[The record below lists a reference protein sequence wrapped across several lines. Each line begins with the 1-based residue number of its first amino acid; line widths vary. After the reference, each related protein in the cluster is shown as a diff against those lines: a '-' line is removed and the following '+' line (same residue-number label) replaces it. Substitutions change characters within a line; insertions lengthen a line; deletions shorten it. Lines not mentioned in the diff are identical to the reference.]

1 MRTHRRPVAP
11 AAFLAG
17 SLALG
22 VVVAACGSAAPS
34 PAMPDGVTGLTTR
47 FEDVA
52 FVPGT
57 TVIDPSA
64 MRPAIRR
71 VEPVEAGLVLRLDPG
86 LAGASDLKVGS
97 VALLGGAGPRT
108 ITGLDRDGSDLV
120 VRTTP
125 ASLGS
130 VIQHGT
136 IGWTYAL
143 DWDQLPASAWSGA
156 GGADLQLAAVGD
168 LSPELLQ
175 ELDIRGS
182 ELKFGGTIKGFE
194 VEAKFIPRADKLDFE
209 LSAQK
214 ASIKV
219 EAKGFI
225 SDFVQSTT
233 LEYDDGEAT
242 LIETTNRGLRA
253 EAEIQWAAFQVETEV
268 DNDDIT
274 ALDIPLEIPIPFQ
287 AGPVPMTLKLKA
299 AARIVPAFNGEGSS
313 GGSFK
318 LSYGSDVGFNSNGGT
333 VNPAAQLMAFTGD
346 LGSKETVT
354 ASFNPAGF
362 AVGFEFP
369 RVELALGHP
378 LTEELGFQT
387 YAFLTINQYA
397 NGMFTPGTTL
407 SSEIPPC
414 QRASLQVSAIAGYKL
429 SVLGFPGELSDNK
442 LLWEK
447 KLDKFKD
454 GKPCT
459 LTGSS

>member
-1 MRTHRRPVAP
+1 MRTTRRPAAP
-11 AAFLAG
+11 IAALAG
-17 SLALG
+17 SLVLG
-22 VVVAACGSAAPS
+22 LAVTACGASGPAPAA
-34 PAMPDGVTGLTTR
+34 PDGVNGLTTR
-47 FEDVA
+47 FEHVTFA
-52 FVPGT
+52 PGT

-64 MRPAIRR
+64 MTPAIRG
-71 VEPVEAGLVLRLDPG
+71 VEPTDDGLILRLDPG
-86 LAGASDLKVGS
+86 LAGAGDLQAGS

-108 ITGLDRDGSDLV
+108 IVAVEHDGSDLV

-125 ASLGS
+125 ASLGQ
-130 VIQHGT
+130 VIESGT
-136 IGWTYAL
+136 LGWTYAL
-143 DWDQLPASAWSGA
+143 DWNDLPTTAWFGVNGSG
-156 GGADLQLAAVGD
+156 LELAAVGD
-168 LSPELLQ
+168 LPPSVLQ
-175 ELDIRGS
+175 ELDVRGS
-182 ELKFGGTIKGFE
+182 ELKFAGSVKGFE
-194 VEAKFIPRADKLDFE
+194 VEVKFIPRADKLDFE
-209 LSAQK
+209 FSAER
-214 ASIKV
+214 ANIKV

-225 SDFVQSTT
+225 TDFVQETT
-233 LEYDDGEAT
+233 LGFDHGEAT
-242 LIETTNRGLRA
+242 LLEVANKGLKG

-274 ALDIPLEIPIPFQ
+274 ALELPLEIPIPFQ

-318 LSYGSDVGFNSNGGT
+318 LTYDSEAGFNSNGADVT
-333 VNPAAQLMAFTGD
+333 PLAKVVNFAAD

-354 ASFNPAGF
+354 ASFLPAGF

-378 LTEELGFQT
+378 LTEAAGFQT
-387 YAFLTINQYA
+387 YVFLTINQYA

-407 SSEIPPC
+407 TADIPPC

-442 LLWEK
+442 LLWEQ

-459 LTGSS
+459 LTGS